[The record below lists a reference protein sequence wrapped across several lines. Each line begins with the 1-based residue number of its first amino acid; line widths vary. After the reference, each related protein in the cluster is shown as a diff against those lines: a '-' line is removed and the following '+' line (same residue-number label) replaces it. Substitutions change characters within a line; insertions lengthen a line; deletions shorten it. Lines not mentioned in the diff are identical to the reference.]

1 MSKCPVVLLGLLFA
15 SLAWPQNASKH
26 YPWENK
32 DTPGCNKYMTFC
44 WYGAD
49 LVSDPEVTAWGRRWV
64 TQDKDED
71 ALEWVTEVRCVHR
84 LDTCILARNQ
94 IISDS
99 DTLTNIDLYQV
110 DEWSGFQIRATEESS
125 YPPGHECEIDTLL
138 INRVDASVS
147 MLSVP
152 GPAAATKGCAAV
164 WYPKKPKTVMY
175 TLELGTP
182 GVPQSQK

>member
-1 MSKCPVVLLGLLFA
+1 MLLSGSRKCVASIDWIHAFWPETKLLA
-15 SLAWPQNASKH
+15 
-26 YPWENK
+26 
-32 DTPGCNKYMTFC
+32 
-44 WYGAD
+44 
-49 LVSDPEVTAWGRRWV
+49 TAG
-64 TQDKDED
+64 
-71 ALEWVTEVRCVHR
+71 
-84 LDTCILARNQ
+84 
-94 IISDS
+94 